1 MGINLFQM
9 KIYISVDIEGVA
21 GITHWDEAEKGH
33 PDWQEFRE
41 IMTREAIAAIEGA
54 RAAGA
59 TEIWVKDAHDSG
71 RNLITSMLP
80 ANVTLIREWSGHPF
94 SMIQEIDG
102 SFAGLVMIGHHA
114 SVGSEGNS
122 LAHTLNTRTHM
133 ITLNGTPVS
142 EFRLCALAAA
152 SLSVP
157 TVFVSGDKALMA
169 EIEAT
174 NPHIGRLAVKE
185 GRGASTISMT
195 PITAQNAIR
204 AGVEK
209 SLRGEL
215 KNCLL
220 QLPQEF
226 TLDVTYHSPTLAY
239 EKSFYPGCK
248 YIGNRT
254 NRVETTTIF
263 DVMRALRFI
272 K

>member
-1 MGINLFQM
+1 M
-9 KIYISVDIEGVA
+9 KVYISVDIEGVA

-33 PDWQEFRE
+33 ADWAEFRE
-41 IMTREAIAAIEGA
+41 IMTREAIAAIDGA

-71 RNLITSMLP
+71 RNLITTLLP
-80 ANVTLIREWSGHPF
+80 VDVTLIREWSGHPY
-94 SMIQEIDG
+94 SMIQELDE
-102 SFAGLVMIGHHA
+102 SFAALVMIGHHA

-133 ITLNGTPVS
+133 ITLNGKPVS

-152 SLSVP
+152 SFGVP
-157 TVFVSGDKALMA
+157 TAFVSGDKALME
-169 EIEAT
+169 EIKET
-174 NPHIGRLAVKE
+174 NSHIGRLAVKE
-185 GRGASTISMT
+185 GRGQSTISMT
-195 PITAQNAIR
+195 PLAAQNAIR

-209 SLRGEL
+209 SLRGKL
-215 KNCLL
+215 KDCLL
-220 QLPQEF
+220 PVPEKF
-226 TLDVTYHSPTLAY
+226 TLDVTYVSPALAY

-248 YIGNRT
+248 YLGNRT
-254 NRVETTTIF
+254 NRVEATTVF

>member
-1 MGINLFQM
+1 M

-33 PDWQEFRE
+33 PDWAEFRE
-41 IMTREAIAAIEGA
+41 IMTHETLAAIDGA

-71 RNLITSMLP
+71 RNLITTLLP
-80 ANVTLIREWSGHPF
+80 ADVTLIREWSGHPY
-94 SMIQEIDG
+94 SMIQELDE
-102 SFAGLVMIGHHA
+102 SFSALVMIGFHA

-133 ITLNGTPVS
+133 MTLNGAPVS

-152 SLSVP
+152 SLGVP
-157 TVFVSGDKALMA
+157 TVFVSGDKALME
-169 EIEAT
+169 EIKET
-174 NPHIGRLAVKE
+174 NSHIGRLAVKE
-185 GRGASTISMT
+185 GRGQSTISMT
-195 PITAQNAIR
+195 PVAAQNAIR

-209 SLRGEL
+209 SLRGKL
-215 KNCLL
+215 KECLL
-220 QLPQEF
+220 SVPEKF
-226 TLDVTYHSPTLAY
+226 TLDLTYVSPVLAY

-248 YIGNRT
+248 YLGNRT

>member
-1 MGINLFQM
+1 M
-9 KIYISVDIEGVA
+9 KVYISVDIEGVA

-33 PDWQEFRE
+33 ADWLEFRE

-59 TEIWVKDAHDSG
+59 TEIWLKDAHDSG
-71 RNLITSMLP
+71 RNLITTLLP
-80 ANVTLIREWSGHPF
+80 EGVTLVRDWSGHPY

-102 SFAGLVMIGHHA
+102 SFVGLVMIGQHTG
-114 SVGSEGNS
+114 VGSEGNS

-152 SLSVP
+152 SLGVP
-157 TVFVSGDKALMA
+157 VVFISGDRALMDDV
-169 EIEAT
+169 EKT
-174 NPHIGRLAVKE
+174 NPHIGRLAIKE
-185 GRGASTISMT
+185 GRGHSTISMT
-195 PITAQNAIR
+195 PVAAQKAIK

-209 SLRGEL
+209 SLRGKL
-215 KNCLL
+215 KDCLL
-220 QLPQEF
+220 SLPSRF
-226 TLDVTYHSPTLAY
+226 MLDVTYHSPALAY
-239 EKSFYPGCK
+239 EKSFYPGCQ
-248 YIGNRT
+248 YVGNRT
-254 NRVETTTIF
+254 NRVETDNIF

>member
-1 MGINLFQM
+1 M

-33 PDWQEFRE
+33 ADWAEFRE
-41 IMTREAIAAIEGA
+41 IMTREATAAIDGA

-71 RNLITSMLP
+71 RNLITTLLP
-80 ANVTLIREWSGHPF
+80 ADVTLIREWSGHPY
-94 SMIQEIDG
+94 SMIQELDE

-114 SVGSEGNS
+114 SAGSEGNS

-133 ITLNGTPVS
+133 ITLNGKPVS
-142 EFRLCALAAA
+142 EFRLCALSAA
-152 SLSVP
+152 SFDVP
-157 TVFVSGDKALMA
+157 VVFISGDKALM
-169 EIEAT
+169 EEVEQT

-185 GRGASTISMT
+185 GRGQSTISMT
-195 PITAQNAIR
+195 PLAAQNAIR
-204 AGVEK
+204 VGVAK
-209 SLRGEL
+209 SLRGKL
-215 KNCLL
+215 KDCLL
-220 QLPQEF
+220 QMPGQL
-226 TLDVTYHSPTLAY
+226 TLDVTYVSPALAY
-239 EKSFYPGCK
+239 EKSFYPGCQ

-254 NRVETTTIF
+254 NRVETNNIF

>member
-1 MGINLFQM
+1 MGPNLFQM

-71 RNLITSMLP
+71 RNLITTMLP
-80 ANVTLIREWSGHPF
+80 ENVTLIREWSGHPF
-94 SMIQEIDG
+94 SMIQEIDAT
-102 SFAGLVMIGHHA
+102 FAGLVMIGHHA

-142 EFRLCALAAA
+142 EFRLCAWAAA
-152 SLSVP
+152 SLGVP

-185 GRGASTISMT
+185 GRGQSTISMT
-195 PITAQNAIR
+195 PISAQNAIR
-204 AGVEK
+204 KGVAK
-209 SLRGEL
+209 SLAGNL
-215 KNCLL
+215 KDCLL
-220 QLPQEF
+220 QLPEQF

-254 NRVETTTIF
+254 NRVETSNIF

>member
-1 MGINLFQM
+1 M
-9 KIYISVDIEGVA
+9 KVYVSVDIEGVA

-33 PDWQEFRE
+33 ADWAEFRE

-71 RNLITSMLP
+71 RNLLTTLLPEDITL
-80 ANVTLIREWSGHPF
+80 VREWSGHPF
-94 SMIQEIDG
+94 SMIQEIDE
-102 SFAGLVMIGHHA
+102 SFAALVMIGHHA

-152 SLSVP
+152 SLGVP

-174 NPHIGRLAVKE
+174 NPNIGRVAVKE
-185 GRGASTISMT
+185 GRGHSTISMT
-195 PITAQNAIR
+195 PVTARKAIS

-209 SLRGEL
+209 SLRGKL
-215 KNCLL
+215 KDCLL
-220 QLPQEF
+220 QMPKSF
-226 TLDVTYHSPTLAY
+226 TLDVTYHSPALAY
-239 EKSFYPGCK
+239 EKSFYPGCQ

-254 NRVETTTIF
+254 NRVETNNIF